1 MTRKEAFEKI
11 QRLLFGEQ
19 KMAEAKLAD
28 GTIVQWEGELV
39 EGAAINVIAEDGNT
53 TPAPDGTHELED
65 GTKITTV
72 GGLVTGIEK
81 PEMEIEVEV
90 EDKKEEKMASEF
102 ETAFAKYAE
111 DFAGVVSRVEAIE
124 TAMKSYE
131 EKLAAISKE
140 MESKDKSMGE
150 KSAAVTEIV
159 KEIAETPAEPSEKN
173 KPNGAVKF
181 LSEKKEKA
189 LTADDKINAFLQ
201 WKAAR
206 K

>member
-11 QRLLFGEQ
+11 QNLLFGEQ

-28 GTIVQWEGELV
+28 GTIIQWEGELV
-39 EGAAINVIAEDGNT
+39 EGTAINVIAEDGNT

-65 GTKITTV
+65 STKVTTV

-81 PEMEIEVEV
+81 PETEVEIEV
-90 EDKKEEKMASEF
+90 EDKKDEKMASEF
-102 ETAFAKYAE
+102 EAAFANHIEA
-111 DFAGVVSRVEAIE
+111 FTAIVSRVEALE
-124 TAMKSYE
+124 NAVKSYE
-131 EKLAAISKE
+131 DKFNAISKE
-140 MESKDKSMGE
+140 VETKDKSIND
-150 KSAAVTEIV
+150 KFAAVVDIV

-189 LTADDKINAFLQ
+189 ATADEKINAFLQ

>member
-11 QRLLFGEQ
+11 QKLLFGEQ

-28 GTIVQWEGELV
+28 GTIIQWEGDLV

-53 TPAPDGTHELED
+53 TPAPDATHELED
-65 GTKITTV
+65 GTKVTTV
-72 GGLVTGIEK
+72 GGLVTSIEK
-81 PEMEIEVEV
+81 PEMETEVEV
-90 EDKKEEKMASEF
+90 EDKKEKMASEF
-102 ETAFAKYAE
+102 EAAFANHVEA
-111 DFAGVVSRVEAIE
+111 FAGIVSRVEALE
-124 TAMKSYE
+124 NAVKSYE
-131 EKLAAISKE
+131 EKFSAINTE
-140 MESKDKSMGE
+140 VEGKDKSINE
-150 KSAAVTEIV
+150 KFAAITEII

>member
-11 QRLLFGEQ
+11 QKLLFGEQ

-28 GTIVQWEGELV
+28 GTIIQWEGDLV

-53 TPAPDGTHELED
+53 TPAPDATHELED

-72 GGLVTGIEK
+72 GGLVTSIEK
-81 PEMEIEVEV
+81 PEMETEVEV
-90 EDKKEEKMASEF
+90 EDKKEKMASEF
-102 ETAFAKYAE
+102 ETAFANHVEA
-111 DFAGVVSRVEAIE
+111 FAGIVSRVEALE
-124 TAMKSYE
+124 NAVKSYE
-131 EKLAAISKE
+131 EKFSAINTE
-140 MESKDKSMGE
+140 VEGKDKSINE
-150 KSAAVTEIV
+150 KFAAITEIV

>member
-11 QRLLFGEQ
+11 QNLLFGEQ

-28 GTIVQWEGELV
+28 GTIIQWEGELV
-39 EGAAINVIAEDGNT
+39 EGTAINVIAEDGNT
-53 TPAPDGTHELED
+53 TPAPDATHELED
-65 GTKITTV
+65 GTLVTTV

-90 EDKKEEKMASEF
+90 EDKKEKMASEF
-102 ETAFAKYAE
+102 EAAFANHIEA
-111 DFAGVVSRVEAIE
+111 FTAIVSRVEALE
-124 TAMKSYE
+124 NAVKSYE
-131 EKLAAISKE
+131 DKFSAISKE
-140 MESKDKSMGE
+140 VETKDKSIND
-150 KSAAVTEIV
+150 KFAAVVDIV

-189 LTADDKINAFLQ
+189 ATADDKINAFLQ
-201 WKAAR
+201 WRAAR

>member
-11 QRLLFGEQ
+11 QKLLFGEQ

-102 ETAFAKYAE
+102 ETAFANHVEA
-111 DFAGVVSRVEAIE
+111 FAGIVSRVEALE
-124 TAMKSYE
+124 NAVKSYE
-131 EKLAAISKE
+131 EKFSAINTE
-140 MESKDKSMGE
+140 VEGKDKSINE
-150 KSAAVTEIV
+150 KFAAITEIV

>member
-11 QRLLFGEQ
+11 QKLLFGEQ

-28 GTIVQWEGELV
+28 GTIIQWDGELV
-39 EGAAINVIAEDGNT
+39 EGVAINVIAEDGNT

-65 GTKITTV
+65 GTEVTTV
-72 GGLVTGIEK
+72 GGLVTAIEK
-81 PEMEIEVEV
+81 EEVEV
-90 EDKKEEKMASEF
+90 EDKKEDKMASEF
-102 ETAFAKYAE
+102 EAAFANHVEA
-111 DFAGVVSRVEAIE
+111 FAGIVNRVEALENAI
-124 TAMKSYE
+124 KSYE
-131 EKLAAISKE
+131 EKFSAINAE
-140 MESKDKSMGE
+140 VEGKDKSINE
-150 KSAAVTEIV
+150 KFAAITEIV

-181 LSEKKEKA
+181 FSEKKNETAK
-189 LTADDKINAFLQ
+189 TADEKIAAFLD

>member
-11 QRLLFGEQ
+11 QKLLFGEQ

-28 GTIVQWEGELV
+28 GTIIQWEGDLV

-53 TPAPDGTHELED
+53 TPAPDATHELED
-65 GTKITTV
+65 GTKVTTV
-72 GGLVTGIEK
+72 GGLVTSIEK
-81 PEMEIEVEV
+81 PEMETEVEV
-90 EDKKEEKMASEF
+90 EDKKEKMASEF
-102 ETAFAKYAE
+102 EAAFANHVEA
-111 DFAGVVSRVEAIE
+111 FAGIVSRVEALENAI
-124 TAMKSYE
+124 KSYE
-131 EKLAAISKE
+131 EKFSAINAE
-140 MESKDKSMGE
+140 VEGKDKSINE
-150 KSAAVTEIV
+150 KFAAITEIV

-181 LSEKKEKA
+181 FSEKKNVTAK
-189 LTADDKINAFLQ
+189 TADEKIAAFLD

>member
-11 QRLLFGEQ
+11 QKLLFGEQ

-28 GTIVQWEGELV
+28 GTIIQWEGDLV

-53 TPAPDGTHELED
+53 TPAPDATHELED
-65 GTKITTV
+65 GTKVTTV
-72 GGLVTGIEK
+72 GGLVTSIEK
-81 PEMEIEVEV
+81 PEMETEVEV
-90 EDKKEEKMASEF
+90 EDKKEKMASEF
-102 ETAFAKYAE
+102 EAAFANHVEA
-111 DFAGVVSRVEAIE
+111 FAGIVSRVEALE
-124 TAMKSYE
+124 NAVKSYE
-131 EKLAAISKE
+131 EKFSAINTE
-140 MESKDKSMGE
+140 VEGKDKSINE
-150 KSAAVTEIV
+150 KFAAITEIV

>member
-11 QRLLFGEQ
+11 QKLLFGEQ

-28 GTIVQWEGELV
+28 GTIIQWEGDLV

-53 TPAPDGTHELED
+53 TPAPDATHELED
-65 GTKITTV
+65 GTKVTTV
-72 GGLVTGIEK
+72 GGLVTSIEK
-81 PEMEIEVEV
+81 PKMETEVEV
-90 EDKKEEKMASEF
+90 EDKKEKMASEF
-102 ETAFAKYAE
+102 EAAFANHVEA
-111 DFAGVVSRVEAIE
+111 FAGIVSRVEALE
-124 TAMKSYE
+124 NAVKSYE
-131 EKLAAISKE
+131 EKFSAINTE
-140 MESKDKSMGE
+140 VEGKDKSINE
-150 KSAAVTEIV
+150 KFAAITEII

>member
-11 QRLLFGEQ
+11 QKLLFGEQ

-28 GTIVQWEGELV
+28 GTIIQWEGDLV

-53 TPAPDGTHELED
+53 TPAPDATHELED

-72 GGLVTGIEK
+72 GGLVTSIEK
-81 PEMEIEVEV
+81 PEMETEVEV
-90 EDKKEEKMASEF
+90 EDKKEKMASEF
-102 ETAFAKYAE
+102 EAAFANHVEA
-111 DFAGVVSRVEAIE
+111 FAGIVSRVEALE
-124 TAMKSYE
+124 NAVKSYE
-131 EKLAAISKE
+131 EKFSAISTE
-140 MESKDKSMGE
+140 VEGKDKSINE
-150 KSAAVTEIV
+150 KFAAITEIV

>member
-11 QRLLFGEQ
+11 QKLLFGEQ

-28 GTIVQWEGELV
+28 GTIIQWEGELV
-39 EGAAINVIAEDGNT
+39 EGVAINVIAEDGNT
-53 TPAPDGTHELED
+53 TPAPDATHELED

-72 GGLVTGIEK
+72 GGLVTSIEK
-81 PEMEIEVEV
+81 PEMETEVEV
-90 EDKKEEKMASEF
+90 EDKKEKMASEF
-102 ETAFAKYAE
+102 EAAFANHVEA
-111 DFAGVVSRVEAIE
+111 FAGIVSRVEALE
-124 TAMKSYE
+124 NAVKSYE
-131 EKLAAISKE
+131 EKFSAINTE
-140 MESKDKSMGE
+140 VEGKDKSINE
-150 KSAAVTEIV
+150 KFAAITEIV

>member
-11 QRLLFGEQ
+11 QKLLFGEQ

-28 GTIVQWEGELV
+28 GTIIQWEGDLV

-53 TPAPDGTHELED
+53 TPAPDATHELED

-72 GGLVTGIEK
+72 GGLVTSIEK
-81 PEMEIEVEV
+81 PEMETEVEV
-90 EDKKEEKMASEF
+90 EDKKEKMASEF
-102 ETAFAKYAE
+102 EAAFANHVEA
-111 DFAGVVSRVEAIE
+111 FAGIVSRVEALE
-124 TAMKSYE
+124 NAVKSYE
-131 EKLAAISKE
+131 EKFSAINTE
-140 MESKDKSMGE
+140 VEGKDKSINE
-150 KSAAVTEIV
+150 KFAAITEIV

>member
-11 QRLLFGEQ
+11 QKLLFGEQ

-39 EGAAINVIAEDGNT
+39 EGVAINVIAEDGNT

-65 GTKITTV
+65 GTKVTTV
-72 GGLVTGIEK
+72 GGLVTSIEK
-81 PEMEIEVEV
+81 PEMETEVEV
-90 EDKKEEKMASEF
+90 EDKKEKMASEF
-102 ETAFAKYAE
+102 EAAFANHVEA
-111 DFAGVVSRVEAIE
+111 FAGIVSRVEALE
-124 TAMKSYE
+124 NAVKSYE
-131 EKLAAISKE
+131 EKFSAINTE
-140 MESKDKSMGE
+140 IEGKDKSINE
-150 KSAAVTEIV
+150 KFAAITEIV

>member
-11 QRLLFGEQ
+11 QKLLFGEQ

-28 GTIVQWEGELV
+28 GTIIQWEGDLV

-53 TPAPDGTHELED
+53 TPAPDATHELED
-65 GTKITTV
+65 GTKVTTV
-72 GGLVTGIEK
+72 GGLVTSIEK
-81 PEMEIEVEV
+81 PEMETEVEV
-90 EDKKEEKMASEF
+90 EDKKEKMASEF
-102 ETAFAKYAE
+102 EAAFANHVEA
-111 DFAGVVSRVEAIE
+111 FAGIVSRVEALE
-124 TAMKSYE
+124 NAVKSYE
-131 EKLAAISKE
+131 EKFSAISTE
-140 MESKDKSMGE
+140 VEGKDKSINE
-150 KSAAVTEIV
+150 KFAAITEIV

-201 WKAAR
+201 WKATR

>member
-11 QRLLFGEQ
+11 QKLLFGEQ

-28 GTIVQWEGELV
+28 GTIIQWEGDLV

-53 TPAPDGTHELED
+53 TPAPDATHELED
-65 GTKITTV
+65 GTKVTTV
-72 GGLVTGIEK
+72 GGLVTSIEK
-81 PEMEIEVEV
+81 PEMETEVEV
-90 EDKKEEKMASEF
+90 EDKKEKMASEF
-102 ETAFAKYAE
+102 EAAFANHVEA
-111 DFAGVVSRVEAIE
+111 FAGIVSRVEALE
-124 TAMKSYE
+124 NAVKSYE
-131 EKLAAISKE
+131 EKFSAISTE
-140 MESKDKSMGE
+140 VEGKDKSINE
-150 KSAAVTEIV
+150 KFAAITEIV

>member
-1 MTRKEAFEKI
+1 
-11 QRLLFGEQ
+11 
-19 KMAEAKLAD
+19 
-28 GTIVQWEGELV
+28 
-39 EGAAINVIAEDGNT
+39 
-53 TPAPDGTHELED
+53 
-65 GTKITTV
+65 
-72 GGLVTGIEK
+72 
-81 PEMEIEVEV
+81 
-90 EDKKEEKMASEF
+90 
-102 ETAFAKYAE
+102 
-111 DFAGVVSRVEAIE
+111 
-124 TAMKSYE
+124 
-131 EKLAAISKE
+131 

-150 KSAAVTEIV
+150 KFAAVTEIV